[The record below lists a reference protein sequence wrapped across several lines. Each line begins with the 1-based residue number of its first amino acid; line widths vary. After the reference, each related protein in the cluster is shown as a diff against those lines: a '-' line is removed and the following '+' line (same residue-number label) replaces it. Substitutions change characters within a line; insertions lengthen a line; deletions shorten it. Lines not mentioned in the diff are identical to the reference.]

1 MVEQKKPQSEQEQA
15 EGLLVESGRGQAEEK
30 HLWNRKKAERL
41 TEEMAVIAEIGRVI
55 GSSLDISQV
64 YERFASEV
72 KKLILFDRLV
82 VNVRDP
88 HHDNDTFTIAHVSGL
103 DIPDRMQGDI
113 RSVEGTVS
121 DEVLRKRNSLL
132 IQPENTPEDIAVI
145 VSRFPHIATSFRSGF
160 FSMISV
166 PLVYRD
172 EAIGALH
179 FQSKKTGA
187 YNERDLRLAERIG
200 VQIAGAIAN
209 AQLFADLI
217 KLEDNQRRNREN
229 FEQLSKEIAVIAEI
243 GRVVS
248 STLDINDVY
257 ESFALEAKKLVPFD
271 RLSVDLNSADE
282 QTFTVTYVSGFD
294 IPGRRPGDTVPIAGT
309 ISGNVLSKRIGLLI
323 NTTGVEEITGRFP
336 HLTNTAT
343 LRAGMRSLISVPLI
357 SRDEVIG
364 TLHFRLKR
372 LNTYT
377 EREFRLAEKIGT
389 QIAGA
394 IANAQ
399 LFVGLKHAEGSLRRN
414 EQQLKSYIEGA
425 GDAIYVLKTDTGR
438 ILNCNARACLDLGY
452 SRDELVKLS
461 ATDIESRLFS
471 GEIVAIHCNLKPGEV
486 KTFEGMHKRKDGS
499 VFPVEIRLSTLSPTQ
514 PELMISIVRDIT
526 ERKQVEEELARYRIH
541 LEEMVKER
549 TAELEIKNITLQEL
563 NATLKVLLKQRA
575 EDKKDMEERFVM
587 NIGSMVLP
595 FVEQM
600 KKGRL
605 DVGQQPLLDIIE
617 THLKDIATPLLKN
630 IRHFNLTPKEIKV
643 AALVRLG
650 KTTKEIAAMLSI
662 ATGSIDIHR
671 NNIRKKLG
679 LRSRKANLQ
688 SHLQTL
694 DQ

>member
-15 EGLLVESGRGQAEEK
+15 EGLLGESGCGQAEEK
-30 HLWNRKKAERL
+30 HLWNREKAERL
-41 TEEMAVIAEIGRVI
+41 AEEMAVIARIGRVI
-55 GSSLDISQV
+55 GSTLDIDEV
-64 YERFASEV
+64 YERFAAEV
-72 KKLILFDRLV
+72 SKLIPFDRIH
-82 VNVRDP
+82 VNLNNPDGKS
-88 HHDNDTFTIAHVSGL
+88 FTITYVSGC
-103 DIPDRMQGDI
+103 DIPGRRPGDKVPLAGSVSEYVSRL
-113 RSVEGTVS
+113 RSGIFFHPVEV
-121 DEVLRKRNSLL
+121 DEV
-132 IQPENTPEDIAVI
+132 DG
-145 VSRFPHIATSFRSGF
+145 RFPAASAATTFRAGMR
-160 FSMISV
+160 SMMCV
-166 PLVYRD
+166 PLISRD
-172 EAIGALH
+172 EVIGCLH
-179 FQSKKTGA
+179 FRLKKTNA
-187 YNERDLRLAERIG
+187 YSEQDLRLAERIG
-200 VQIAGAIAN
+200 AQIAGAIAN
-209 AQLFADLI
+209 AQLFADL
-217 KLEDNQRRNREN
+217 KKSEEKQRRNREN
-229 FEQLSKEIAVIAEI
+229 SEQLSKEIAVIAEI

-309 ISGNVLSKRIGLLI
+309 ISENVLSKRIGFLI
-323 NTTGVEEITGRFP
+323 NTMGVEEITGRFP

-343 LRAGMRSLISVPLI
+343 IRAGMCSLISVPLI

-364 TLHFRLKR
+364 TLHFRSKR

-377 EREFRLAEKIGT
+377 EREFWLAEKIGT

-399 LFVGLKHAEGSLRRN
+399 LFVGLKHAEESLRRN

-461 ATDIESRLFS
+461 ATDIESRLSS
-471 GEIVAIHCNLKPGEV
+471 GEIDVVHDALKPGEV
-486 KTFEGMHKRKDGS
+486 KTIEGMHMRKDGS
-499 VFPVEIRLSTLSPTQ
+499 VFPVEIRLSSLSPAQ
-514 PELMISIVRDIT
+514 PELIISMVRDIT
-526 ERKQVEEELARYRIH
+526 ERKQIEEELARYRIH

-549 TAELEIKNITLQEL
+549 TAELEIKNITLHEL
-563 NATLKVLLKQRA
+563 NSTLKVLLMQRA

>member
-1 MVEQKKPQSEQEQA
+1 VVGQKKPQSEQEQT
-15 EGLLVESGRGQAEEK
+15 EGLLGESGRGQAEEK

-55 GSSLDISQV
+55 GSTLDIDEV
-64 YERFASEV
+64 YERFAVEV
-72 KKLILFDRLV
+72 SKLI
-82 VNVRDP
+82 
-88 HHDNDTFTIAHVSGL
+88 
-103 DIPDRMQGDI
+103 
-113 RSVEGTVS
+113 
-121 DEVLRKRNSLL
+121 
-132 IQPENTPEDIAVI
+132 
-145 VSRFPHIATSFRSGF
+145 
-160 FSMISV
+160 
-166 PLVYRD
+166 
-172 EAIGALH
+172 
-179 FQSKKTGA
+179 
-187 YNERDLRLAERIG
+187 
-200 VQIAGAIAN
+200 
-209 AQLFADLI
+209 
-217 KLEDNQRRNREN
+217 
-229 FEQLSKEIAVIAEI
+229 
-243 GRVVS
+243 
-248 STLDINDVY
+248 
-257 ESFALEAKKLVPFD
+257 PFD
-271 RLSVDLNSADE
+271 RIHVNLNNPDGKS
-282 QTFTVTYVSGFD
+282 FTITYVSGCD
-294 IPGRRPGDTVPIAGT
+294 IPGRRPGDKVPLAGSVSEYVSRLR
-309 ISGNVLSKRIGLLI
+309 SGIFFHP
-323 NTTGVEEITGRFP
+323 VEVDEVDGRFP
-336 HLTNTAT
+336 AASTAT
-343 LRAGMRSLISVPLI
+343 TFRAGMRSMMCVPLI

-364 TLHFRLKR
+364 CLHFRSEKTNAYSEQDL
-372 LNTYT
+372 
-377 EREFRLAEKIGT
+377 RLAERIGA

-399 LFVGLKHAEGSLRRN
+399 LFVGLKHAEESLRRN

-461 ATDIESRLFS
+461 ATDIESRLSS
-471 GEIVAIHCNLKPGEV
+471 GEIDAVHDALKPGEV
-486 KTFEGMHKRKDGS
+486 KTIEGMHMRKDGS
-499 VFPVEIRLSTLSPTQ
+499 VFPVEIRLSSLSPAQ
-514 PELMISIVRDIT
+514 PELMISMVRDIT
-526 ERKQVEEELARYRIH
+526 ERKQAEEELARYRIH

-549 TAELEIKNITLQEL
+549 TAELEIKNITLHEL
-563 NATLKVLLKQRA
+563 NSTLKVLLMQRA

-587 NIGSMVLP
+587 NIGSLVLP

-688 SHLQTL
+688 SHLSTL